1 MTLKLYPLV
10 GGGHVVEQRVRV
22 LAHEGLGVVA
32 GDVVPLDPVA
42 VDVVQQTQ
50 ARLLRPVDVLLSV
63 VGLRDLQVAWGQAIS
78 WARVQ
83 MDNMSILSTEKIK

>member
-1 MTLKLYPLV
+1 MIIKLLLKPRGGVTLKLYSLI

-63 VGLRDLQVAWGQAIS
+63 VGLRDLKVACRQSIS
-78 WARVQ
+78 
-83 MDNMSILSTEKIK
+83 

>member
-1 MTLKLYPLV
+1 MIIILLLKPRGGVTLKLYSLI

-63 VGLRDLQVAWGQAIS
+63 VGLRDLQVAWGQECQ
-78 WARVQ
+78 W
-83 MDNMSILSTEKIK
+83 KIC

>member
-1 MTLKLYPLV
+1 M
-10 GGGHVVEQRVRV
+10 
-22 LAHEGLGVVA
+22 VA

-63 VGLRDLQVAWGQAIS
+63 VGLRDLKVAWGQAIS
-78 WARVQ
+78 
-83 MDNMSILSTEKIK
+83 

>member
-1 MTLKLYPLV
+1 MIIILLLRPHGGVTLKLYPLV

-22 LAHEGLGVVA
+22 FAHEGLGVVA

-50 ARLLRPVDVLLSV
+50 ARLLRSVDVLLSV
-63 VGLRDLQVAWGQAIS
+63 VGLRDLQVACRQS
-78 WARVQ
+78 
-83 MDNMSILSTEKIK
+83 MS